1 MKGIEILKL
10 KNNNRY
16 LFMKFLFRILVF
28 AFVLQSAEAYS
39 WGTTGHRTIAE
50 IAENHLTNKSKRKL
64 RKILGDQKLAYYANW
79 PDFVKSDSL
88 KRYKKTEIWHYVNVT
103 PKLSFPDFE
112 KELKQ
117 MTVSNLYSAIQKQE
131 TIIKDKNSSKAD
143 KEVAVIFLIHL
154 LGDLHQPFHVGRA
167 EDQGGN
173 LVPLTFFKENTNLHS
188 LWDTKLVDFQKY
200 SYTEY
205 ATVLDNKSKEEV
217 KKIQSG
223 TLEDWLFESYNKA
236 AKIYSQTPI
245 NGNYSYDYN
254 YKFSGIMEDQLL
266 KGGLRLAKVLNE
278 ILQ

>member
-1 MKGIEILKL
+1 MKL
-10 KNNNRY
+10 
-16 LFMKFLFRILVF
+16 LFRILIF

-50 IAENHLTNKSKRKL
+50 IAEHHLSNKSKKKL
-64 RKILGDQKLAYYANW
+64 KKILGNQKLAYFANW

-88 KRYKKTEIWHYVNVT
+88 KRYKETEIWHYVNVT
-103 PKLSFPDFE
+103 PKLNFQNFE
-112 KELKQ
+112 NELKENK
-117 MTVSNLYSAIQKQE
+117 TPNLYSAIQKQE
-131 TIIKDKNSSKAD
+131 AIIKDKNATKAD
-143 KEVAVIFLIHL
+143 KEIAVIFLIHL
-154 LGDLHQPFHVGRA
+154 MGDLHQPFHVGKS

-173 LVPLTFFKENTNLHS
+173 LIPLTFFREQTNLHS
-188 LWDTKLVDFQKY
+188 LWDSKLVDFQKY

-205 ATVLDNKSKEEV
+205 ADVLDKKSKDEV
-217 KKIQSG
+217 AKIQSG
-223 TLEDWLFESYNKA
+223 NLEDWLFESYNTA

-278 ILQ
+278 ILE

>member
-1 MKGIEILKL
+1 MKL
-10 KNNNRY
+10 
-16 LFMKFLFRILVF
+16 LFRILVF

-64 RKILGDQKLAYYANW
+64 RKILGEQKLAYYANW

-88 KRYKKTEIWHYVNVT
+88 KRYKETEIWHYVNVT
-103 PKLSFPDFE
+103 PKLGFSDFE

-117 MTVSNLYSAIQKQE
+117 MTVPNLYSAIQKQE
-131 TIIKDKNSSKAD
+131 AIIKDKNSTIAD

-173 LVPLTFFKENTNLHS
+173 QIPLTFFKEPTNLHS

-205 ATVLDNKSKEEV
+205 ATVLDNKSKDEV
-217 KKIQSG
+217 EKIQSG
-223 TLEDWLFESYNKA
+223 TLEDWLYESYNKA

-278 ILQ
+278 VLQ